1 MRNSGGIVSLIEKDQ
16 AMMDVLKAVKQLH
29 LPDWW
34 VCAGFIRTKVWDTLH
49 RFPAPTILPDVDVV
63 YFDPVNVNED
73 SEKELESQLYTLMPG
88 IPWSVKN
95 QARMHVVN
103 NQAPYIST
111 TDAISKFPETATAI
125 GASLDVENNVI
136 LTVPWGVDDLWNM
149 EIRPTP
155 DFESGGELSAI
166 YEKRLRDKCWEEKW
180 PLVKVHMVV
189 KSR

>member
-1 MRNSGGIVSLIEKDQ
+1 MRNSEGIISLIEKDQ
-16 AMMDVLKAVKQLH
+16 VMMDVLKAVKQLH

-49 RFPAPTILPDVDVV
+49 GFPSPTILPDVDVV
-63 YFDPVNVNED
+63 YFDLENVSEEL
-73 SEKELESQLYTLMPG
+73 EKELESQLHTLMPG

-111 TDAISKFPETATAI
+111 IDAISKFPETATAI
-125 GASLDVENNVI
+125 GASLDTDDNVT
-136 LTVPWGVDDLWNM
+136 LTVPWGVEDLWNM

-166 YEKRLRDKCWEEKW
+166 YDKRLRDKRWIEKW
-180 PLVKVHMVV
+180 PLVKVHIGV
-189 KSR
+189 KKS